1 SYGWWQIGS
10 YAFYAAIGL
19 AIAAFV
25 VLGAFL
31 FEIVSWRRAVSK
43 ERATQP
49 VVGALK
55 GAHVH

>member
-1 SYGWWQIGS
+1 
-10 YAFYAAIGL
+10 
-19 AIAAFV
+19 V

-49 VVGALK
+49 AVGALK